1 MSTARPRPP
10 INARYVIRRRAL
22 GGLALAALPGVRAR
36 AQTLDRL
43 SFQTNWRA
51 QAEHGGFYQAV
62 AAGIYRRQGLEVDL
76 RQGGPQVPGAQL
88 LLGGR
93 IDMYMSNGFQ
103 AINYVR
109 ENLPFLAI
117 AAIFQKDPQ
126 ILMAHEGAG
135 NDSFEAM
142 RGKPIL
148 ISADGR
154 VTFWPFLR
162 AKFGFT
168 DAQVRP
174 YTFNLQPFLADRNAI
189 QQGYLSSEPFAAQQA
204 GAKPL
209 VHLIADAG
217 YENYTTTIDIS
228 ARLVREKRDVVQR
241 FVNASIEGWA
251 QYMKRQDIAAAN
263 ALIKRDNPEMDDA
276 KIDYAIQVMNE
287 KGIVVSG
294 DATQL
299 GIGAMTHERWD
310 RFYQGM
316 VGAGVYPAGLDLRR
330 AYSLDFV
337 NQRVG
342 L

>member
-1 MSTARPRPP
+1 MTATK
-10 INARYVIRRRAL
+10 YVISRR
-22 GGLALAALPGVRAR
+22 GIAAGSLVAIAGRAR
-36 AQTLDRL
+36 AQTLDKV

-51 QAEHGGFYQAV
+51 QAEHGGYYQAV
-62 AAGIYRRQGLEVDL
+62 ANGIYRRHGLEVEL
-76 RQGGPQVPGAQL
+76 RQGGPQVAGATL

-126 ILMAHEGAG
+126 ILMVHEGAG
-135 NDSFEAM
+135 NDTFEAM

-148 ISADGR
+148 VSADGR
-154 VTFWPFLR
+154 VTYWPFLR
-162 AKFGFT
+162 AKFGFR
-168 DAQVRP
+168 DEQVRP

-189 QQGYLSSEPFAAQQA
+189 QQGYLSSEPFAARQA
-204 GAKPL
+204 GARPL
-209 VHLIADAG
+209 ALLIADAG

-228 ARLVREKRDVVQR
+228 ARMVRDRKDVVQR
-241 FVNASIEGWA
+241 FVDASIEGWA
-251 QYMKRQDIAAAN
+251 QYMKRQDIEAAN

-276 KIDYAIQVMNE
+276 KIAYAIDVMTE

-294 DATQL
+294 DATTL
-299 GIGAMTHERWD
+299 GIGAMTHERWK
-310 RFYQGM
+310 RFYDGM
-316 VGAGVYPAGLDLRR
+316 VAAGVYPAGIDIAR
-330 AYSLDFV
+330 AYSLEFV
-337 NQRVG
+337 NRKVG